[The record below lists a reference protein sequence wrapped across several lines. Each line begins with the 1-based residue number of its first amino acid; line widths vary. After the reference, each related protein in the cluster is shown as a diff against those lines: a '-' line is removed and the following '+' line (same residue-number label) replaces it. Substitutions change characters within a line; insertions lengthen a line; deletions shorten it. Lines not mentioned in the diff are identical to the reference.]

1 MLNGKHENLQKFA
14 SYFLVCCCGEA
25 GKSKI
30 CTSRP
35 ADGAGLTKYG
45 SDDRNLQTEV
55 LSADG
60 DVPFGRSC
68 SLTGR
73 IEAGLEIL
81 TRRPAGRAAPTP
93 LLFVH
98 GAFAAAWCWDVH
110 FLPWFAER
118 GYTAH
123 AVSLRGHGNSYGQDT
138 IHGWSIQDYAEDVAA
153 VVRQLEQPPV
163 LIGHS
168 MGGFV
173 VQHCLDAGEIAG
185 AVLMASVPPNG
196 LAGPGLSLAV
206 WNPAAA
212 LNIGSVQAMGGDR
225 GSPSVMRDALFSSHI
240 QHQTALAFLAKM
252 GPESTRAM
260 MDMYGGDLPAIDM
273 PPSVPIHVLGASDDE
288 LIPSAFVRATA
299 RRFGTSPHIL
309 DDMGHLMM
317 LDAEWTQAA
326 ESVLDWLHRNGL

>member
-1 MLNGKHENLQKFA
+1 M
-14 SYFLVCCCGEA
+14 
-25 GKSKI
+25 
-30 CTSRP
+30 T
-35 ADGAGLTKYG
+35 
-45 SDDRNLQTEV
+45 
-55 LSADG
+55 
-60 DVPFGRSC
+60 RS
-68 SLTGR
+68 

-98 GAFAAAWCWDVH
+98 GAFAGAWCWDAY

-118 GYTAH
+118 GYAAH
-123 AVSLRGHGNSYGQDT
+123 AVSLRGHGGSYGQDT
-138 IHGWSIQDYAEDVAA
+138 INGWSIQDYADDVAT
-153 VVRQLEQPPV
+153 VVRHLEQPSV

-173 VQHCLDAGEIAG
+173 VQHCLAEEGAAG

-212 LNIGSVQAMGGDR
+212 FNIGSVQAMGGDW
-225 GSPSVMRDALFSSHI
+225 GSPSVMREALFSTEMPR
-240 QHQTALAFLAKM
+240 QTAFDFLAKM

-260 MDMYGGDLPAIDM
+260 MDMYGGDLPLIDM
-273 PPSVPIHVLGASDDE
+273 PLSVPVHVLGASDDE

-299 RRFGTSPHIL
+299 RRFGATPHVL

-317 LDAEWTQAA
+317 LDAGWERAA